1 MAAGIPIR
9 LVQENGNTIELDATT
24 MVLST
29 SRKVGGSAI
38 PFTGSKRI
46 GMDLNINSAMIN
58 IQGIIADDREGTK
71 STAHNATINFG
82 NAWLGGNIGH
92 QFNTTVNL
100 QKLQAHVLKIQKFT
114 TAVSSGNV
122 EINFSPTVDTTTN
135 GLTNNNSTTINLT
148 TGVNFSTSG
157 TGTINGDVFTWTG
170 KSTNQLTGVSGV
182 DGIKSGGVTVAQT
195 STTADIL
202 SAGRI
207 VYHSTATPSELVA
220 ALVTYINTNYASF
233 FTASAVSGKDYNN
246 ETSNCILEIVMVSL
260 GKNTTMS
267 RTTPRFEYKYGNIGN
282 GEYVFWSSPMIQR
295 FSGGVDGGKK
305 SAGDKTMDL
314 YGVINNS
321 KRRGRVS
328 DFFNKTNG
336 RQSEVKDYIV
346 GIQIPYN
353 STLKA
358 TGGDQYVA
366 RNFFMPT
373 GDYDGLDKTSEGNNL
388 PASVDFSMIEETTGI
403 QGSIQ
408 KFDITYDAGESVYTF
423 NMIFAPIDNLILS

>member
-9 LVQENGNTIELDATT
+9 LVQENHNTIELDAVSMT
-24 MVLST
+24 LST
-29 SRKVGGSAI
+29 SRKVGGAPI

-46 GMDLNINSAMIN
+46 GMDLNVNSAMIN

-71 STAHNATINFG
+71 SIAHSATINFG
-82 NAWLGGNIGH
+82 KAFLGGTIG

-100 QKLQAHVLKIQKFT
+100 NKLQGYVLKIQKFT

-122 EINFSPTVDTTTN
+122 EINFSPAGTTTSN
-135 GLTNNNSTTINLT
+135 GVTSSGASTMNLT
-148 TGVNFSTSG
+148 SAADFSTSG
-157 TGTINGDVFTWTG
+157 SGTIDGDGFTWTG

-182 DGIKSGGVTVAQT
+182 SGTKADDVTVIQT

-207 VYHSTATPSELVA
+207 VYTSTLIPSQLVA

-233 FTASAVSGKDYNN
+233 FTASAVAGLDYDNV
-246 ETSNCILEIVMVSL
+246 TSNCILNIVMVSL

-267 RTTPRFEYKYGNIGN
+267 RTTPRFEYKYNDA
-282 GEYVFWSSPMIQR
+282 YPFWSAPLIQR

-314 YGVINNS
+314 YGIINNS
-321 KRRGRVS
+321 KRRGLVS
-328 DFFNKTNG
+328 NFFNRDNG
-336 RQSEVKDYIV
+336 RQDEVKDYIV

-353 STLKA
+353 SALKA
-358 TGGDQYVA
+358 TGGDEYVA

-373 GDYDGLDKTSEGNNL
+373 GNYDGLDKTSEGNNL
-388 PASVDFSMIEETTGI
+388 PASVTFSMKEETTGI
-403 QGSIQ
+403 QGSVQ
-408 KFDITYDAGESVYTF
+408 KFDITYDAGESVYKF

>member
-1 MAAGIPIR
+1 MAGGIPIR

-29 SRKVGGSAI
+29 SRKVGGSAL

-46 GMDLNINSAMIN
+46 GMDLNINKAMIN

-71 STAHNATINFG
+71 STAHSATINFG
-82 NAWLGGNIGH
+82 LT
-92 QFNTTVNL
+92 NTDL
-100 QKLQAHVLKIQKFT
+100 QFT
-114 TAVSSGNV
+114 TASNLTMLLNYSLVLQTFDTAVNGANKLISFTTTSSTGGTAYSSNGGSGS
-122 EINFSPTVDTTTN
+122 SPTVLVNTSDATSVQ
-135 GLTNNNSTTINLT
+135 LA
-148 TGVNFSTSG
+148 TGVVAY
-157 TGTINGDVFTWTG
+157 INA
-170 KSTNQLTGVSGV
+170 QLSS
-182 DGIKSGGVTVAQT
+182 DF
-195 STTADIL
+195 
-202 SAGRI
+202 
-207 VYHSTATPSELVA
+207 TATLQEGV
-220 ALVTYINTNYASF
+220 N
-233 FTASAVSGKDYNN
+233 YNN
-246 ETSNCILEIVMVSL
+246 EPLNCIVNIAMTSL
-260 GKNTTMS
+260 GKNSAMS
-267 RTTPRFEYKYGNIGN
+267 RTTPKFKIKVATNR
-282 GEYVFWSSPMIQR
+282 VFLQPPTIHK
-295 FSGGVDGGKK
+295 FAGGTDGGKK

-314 YGVINNS
+314 YGIINNS

-328 DFFNKTNG
+328 DFFNRKNG

-373 GDYDGLDKTSEGNNL
+373 GNYDGLDKTSEGNNL
-388 PASVDFSMIEETTGI
+388 PASVDFSMKEETTGI

-408 KFDITYDAGESVYTF
+408 KFDITYDAGESVYNF

>member
-1 MAAGIPIR
+1 MAGGIPIR
-9 LVQENGNTIELDATT
+9 LIQENGNTIELDATT

-29 SRKVGGSAI
+29 SRKVGGSAL

-46 GMDLNINSAMIN
+46 GMDLNINKAMIN

-71 STAHNATINFG
+71 STAHSATINFG
-82 NAWLGGNIGH
+82 KTFKAK
-92 QFNTTVNL
+92 QFNTASNL
-100 QKLQAHVLKIQKFT
+100 LKMLTYNLRLQTFDTAISSTEKI
-114 TAVSSGNV
+114 
-122 EINFSPTVDTTTN
+122 INFTSINTTN
-135 GLTNNNSTTINLT
+135 GTAYSPNGGAGSTPTVLVNTTTDNTATSVQLATAVKNYINAEH
-148 TGVNFSTSG
+148 GS
-157 TGTINGDVFTWTG
+157 DFTAT
-170 KSTNQLTGVSGV
+170 LVSG
-182 DGIKSGGVTVAQT
+182 
-195 STTADIL
+195 
-202 SAGRI
+202 
-207 VYHSTATPSELVA
+207 E
-220 ALVTYINTNYASF
+220 
-233 FTASAVSGKDYNN
+233 DYNE
-246 ETSNCILEIVMVSL
+246 ETSNCIVNIVMNNV
-260 GKNTTMS
+260 GKNSAMS
-267 RTTPRFEYKYGNIGN
+267 RTTPKFKYTYTGGADTAFFIGP
-282 GEYVFWSSPMIQR
+282 SIQR

-328 DFFNKTNG
+328 DFFNRKNG

-373 GDYDGLDKTSEGNNL
+373 GNYDGHEKTSEGNNL